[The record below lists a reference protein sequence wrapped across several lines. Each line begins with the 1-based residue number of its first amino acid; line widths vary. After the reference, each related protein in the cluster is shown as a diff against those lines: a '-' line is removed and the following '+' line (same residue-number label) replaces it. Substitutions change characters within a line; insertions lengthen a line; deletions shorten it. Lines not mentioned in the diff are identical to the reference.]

1 MDLVDHLD
9 VNKNTTTTTTTT
21 LQIGDGYST
30 ASMLS
35 ADVLKCVHKPVH
47 DVTS

>member
-21 LQIGDGYST
+21 YE
-30 ASMLS
+30 
-35 ADVLKCVHKPVH
+35 VNHKEMVR
-47 DVTS
+47 